1 MPTKEECFDRFELI
15 AREILP
21 FYEQPEDQP
30 VDASGKPG
38 RVDVAEGTDEVVEV
52 ENRDVS
58 EVVLS

>member
-38 RVDVAEGTDEVVEV
+38 RVVGAGTPVQVVEAK
-52 ENRDVS
+52 NRDVS
-58 EVVLS
+58 EAVLS